1 MRWLVLRLTAPLAS
15 FGGTAIDA
23 FRVTRDFPAA
33 SAMTGLLANALGL
46 ERYETEQLDRLQA
59 RLVFGARREAE
70 PPLGRMTD
78 YQTAKIYESDRGW
91 TFAGTEGRQ
100 SSPSYKSRDEGGKWL
115 THQRWCDYHADSR
128 ITAVLHLAPGNEAPT
143 LGDVA
148 AALDRPARPL
158 FIGRKACL
166 PADYLLAAAEGD
178 RWVEADDA
186 RAALIAATGAEAASG
201 GELRAL
207 WPAVPGEGREVADRR
222 NWRSGLHGGTRRVVE
237 GRITP
242 ARSA

>member
-23 FRVTRDFPAA
+23 RGVTRDFPAA
-33 SAMTGLLANALGL
+33 SALTGLLGNALGF
-46 ERYETEQLDRLQA
+46 ERYESDRLDRLQA

-78 YQTAKIYESDRGW
+78 FQTAQLGAGDRGW
-91 TFAGTEGRQ
+91 TTRGRVEGRAGGAATYD
-100 SSPSYKSRDEGGKWL
+100 SPHIRYRD
-115 THQRWCDYHADSR
+115 HHADTR
-128 ITAVLHLAPGNEAPT
+128 MTVVLHLTPTDESPT
-143 LGDVA
+143 LDDVA

-158 FIGRKACL
+158 FIGRKGCL
-166 PADYLLAAAEGD
+166 PADYLLAAAETD

-186 RAALIAATGAEAASG
+186 RAALIAAKGAEAVPG

-242 ARSA
+242 ARPA